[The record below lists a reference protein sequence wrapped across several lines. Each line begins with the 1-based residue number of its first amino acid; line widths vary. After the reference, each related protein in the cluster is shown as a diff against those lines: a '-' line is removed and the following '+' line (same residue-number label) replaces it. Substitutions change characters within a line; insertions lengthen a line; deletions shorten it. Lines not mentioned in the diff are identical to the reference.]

1 MAKAIKLRTAT
12 EIMKSIERSAARKK
26 KAREKLAAEVAG
38 RKAGEGYELS
48 IVSFIDVLGFR
59 ELLTTRHA
67 HDIRDIMLKLRK
79 FTSPEAYGRPRRM
92 KDARLYSQPFADSVS
107 DAVVRVRVFETQYRD
122 GAFFH
127 ELLDL
132 LHAQIQCVGSGV
144 VIRGGITIGNAHVGL
159 DGKGPVFGP
168 AMVRAYEIETNEAVH
183 PRIVIDQSAYETF
196 RTDAR
201 LHREGHTV
209 EMEMGYVDKLLR
221 VDADGTRFVDYLA
234 GGESEFDHP
243 GGYFKFLDEHAAMIR
258 DKLATTKDK
267 VRGKFEWLAAYHNDV
282 VGQIIA
288 DFTSGARS
296 ASAFN
301 EEFEVEPLAFLEAI
315 RVIV

>member
-1 MAKAIKLRTAT
+1 MTKAIKPHTVA
-12 EIMKSIERSAARKK
+12 EIMKSIQRSAARKK
-26 KAREKLAAEVAG
+26 KAREKLAAEVAA
-38 RKAGEGYELS
+38 RKPGEGYERC

-59 ELLTTRHA
+59 DLLATRHA
-67 HDIRDIMLKLRK
+67 HDIRDIMLKLRQ
-79 FTSPEAYGRPRRM
+79 FTTPEPADRPRRM

-144 VIRGGITIGNAHVGL
+144 VIRAGITIGNAHVGL

-168 AMVRAYEIETNEAVH
+168 AMVRAYEIETHEAVY

-221 VDADGTRFVDYLA
+221 VDADGMRFVDYLA

-243 GGYFKFLDEHAAMIR
+243 GGYFQFLDEHAAMIR
-258 DKLATTKDK
+258 DKLATTEDK
-267 VRGKFEWLAAYHNDV
+267 VRAKFEWLADYHNDV
-282 VGQIIA
+282 VDQIIA

-296 ASAFN
+296 ANAFN
-301 EEFEVEPLAFLEAI
+301 EEFDVEPLSFFGAM